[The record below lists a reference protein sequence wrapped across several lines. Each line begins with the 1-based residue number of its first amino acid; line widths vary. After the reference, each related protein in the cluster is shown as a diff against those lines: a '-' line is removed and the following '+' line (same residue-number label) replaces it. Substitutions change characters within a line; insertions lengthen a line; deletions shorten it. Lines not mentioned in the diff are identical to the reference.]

1 MFIEACFR
9 MAKLIY
15 ASNAKYDN
23 YDDDDENDY
32 SAQRYRVRMD

>member
-23 YDDDDENDY
+23 YDDDENDY
-32 SAQRYRVRMD
+32 SAQRYRVTMT

>member
-23 YDDDDENDY
+23 YDEDDDGYNY
-32 SAQRYRVRMD
+32 NAKYRVKMH